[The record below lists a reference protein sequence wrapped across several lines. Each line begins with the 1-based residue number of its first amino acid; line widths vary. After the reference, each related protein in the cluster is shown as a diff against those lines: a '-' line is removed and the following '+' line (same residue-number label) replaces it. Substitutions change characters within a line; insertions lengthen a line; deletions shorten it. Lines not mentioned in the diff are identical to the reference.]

1 MIDEFMPFKT
11 KFEVPALLGVQPKT
25 AAGKNSA
32 PAKKQEPD
40 NYKYADV
47 NLAPNERESV
57 NKVLTNTEIIEK
69 ILELQ
74 KQALDNARYYL

>member
-11 KFEVPALLGVQPKT
+11 KFEVPAPLGVQPKT

-40 NYKYADV
+40 NYKYAET
-47 NLAPNERESV
+47 LPQMKE
-57 NKVLTNTEIIEK
+57 KV
-69 ILELQ
+69 
-74 KQALDNARYYL
+74 